1 MYNTSVNIIASIPNI
16 NIIINVLEDYSKGK
30 TLTDIKQFLVDENIY
45 GIRTLGSRKRFYAGI
60 ETTFIQFKNEDHKN
74 IISTIFSN
82 EFSLETKN
90 FMTYMQM
97 AINNRLFFLLT
108 KDILIDLLFKGR
120 LNIDKELFVAYISDL
135 RKNNP
140 ETVKWTDET
149 IHTTASKYLTLMKKF
164 HFLKG
169 SQKKEFNNFFPSDE
183 MIIMAVYLI
192 KSLQLKYSTFINNPY
207 SQLMMMSEDALIARL
222 RIISMQEYFTISAI
236 GKDLKIELKY
246 DYKEIGDV
254 IRKNN

>member
-1 MYNTSVNIIASIPNI
+1 
-16 NIIINVLEDYSKGK
+16 
-30 TLTDIKQFLVDENIY
+30 
-45 GIRTLGSRKRFYAGI
+45 
-60 ETTFIQFKNEDHKN
+60 
-74 IISTIFSN
+74 
-82 EFSLETKN
+82 
-90 FMTYMQM
+90 MQM